1 MKISYSSDVNLR
13 TPSDSMN
20 ANLPEISNYEY
31 DKKQCCNRVTYFLRL
46 LSDERRKVKGYTDR
60 LQTLHS
66 KVLIL
71 DAQGNPIPKGD
82 DECRIVSRI
91 LLVPGY
97 KFTHMYLYTCPVSG
111 IRNSP
116 VTMSVYKLI
125 ALLELEKDDPR
136 ILEALGKFSHASRL
150 HLATS
155 HLVLRLTFKQET
167 SFKHPTCATLG
178 LVSTSGTFS

>member
-1 MKISYSSDVNLR
+1 
-13 TPSDSMN
+13 MN
-20 ANLPEISNYEY
+20 ANLPAPSEMNVNLPEISNYEY

-66 KVLIL
+66 KVLNEREVPIL

-111 IRNSP
+111 IRNLP

-155 HLVLRLTFKQET
+155 HLVLRLTFKQGT

-178 LVSTSGTFS
+178 LVSTSGTSS